1 MGYSTAEPLSLDEAK
16 DHMRAVWAAHSPS
29 AWVQRHP
36 YEAVLTAAVTGL
48 VVGLWTA
55 RRPPPK
61 RAESRLS
68 GLFHLI
74 PSGLGTQLASLLLQG
89 IVSGGAAGAAAA
101 AATTPPPTGSPEPLN
116 R

>member
-1 MGYSTAEPLSLDEAK
+1 MGHSTAEPLSLDEAK

-61 RAESRLS
+61 RTEKKSRLS
-68 GLFHLI
+68 GLSHLI

-89 IVSGGAAGAAAA
+89 VVSGGAAGAAAA
-101 AATTPPPTGSPEPLN
+101 TTPPTGSPEPLN